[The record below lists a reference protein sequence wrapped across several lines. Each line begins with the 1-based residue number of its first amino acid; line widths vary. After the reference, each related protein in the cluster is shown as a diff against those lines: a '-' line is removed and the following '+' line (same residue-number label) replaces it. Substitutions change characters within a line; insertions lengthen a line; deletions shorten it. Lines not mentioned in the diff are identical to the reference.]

1 MPHSLNQL
9 ETLRGWNEL
18 EPSSS
23 EKSSP
28 GRLFVLSLALNGYA
42 EQNLNLLLGLFLL
55 DIALTFQVSVGT
67 ASQISM
73 ISAVAAI
80 FVGLLMGV
88 LSVRFS
94 HKSLLLAGAVI
105 IIVGLIGCFLAP
117 NFAFMLVFFPLDGV
131 GSVIVVAMGA
141 ALIGKFLPL
150 EKRSKALGWMVASAT
165 LAYVIGSLVVSFVPG
180 AGNWRSVLLWF
191 FLPVSVVG
199 LVLAYF
205 NVPPTP
211 SRQQVAIGKGAYL
224 SSLKQVLI
232 NRSAAAC
239 LASCALFYVS
249 QMWGLYAITFY
260 RTRFSAPLQYASLI
274 LLSMTLSMSVG
285 AVVGGRLVNRF
296 GRKRLTILSFGLAS
310 ILMVIFV
317 YMPYLWIVL
326 PLDLASTWLR
336 GMGFAAA
343 SSLSLEQVPQSRGTM
358 MSLNGMFMYLGVVI
372 GTAVGGTVLDQYG
385 FLVLTPVLGAF
396 GVTSVSVLHFFA
408 KDPHRK

>member
-1 MPHSLNQL
+1 M
-9 ETLRGWNEL
+9 
-18 EPSSS
+18 
-23 EKSSP
+23 
-28 GRLFVLSLALNGYA
+28 
-42 EQNLNLLLGLFLL
+42 LLGLFLL

-73 ISAVAAI
+73 ISAVASI

-94 HKSLLLAGAVI
+94 HKSLLLAGSVI
-105 IIVGLIGCFLAP
+105 ITVGLIGCFLAP
-117 NFAFMLVFFPLDGV
+117 NFAFMLVFYPLDGV

-150 EKRSKALGWMVASAT
+150 EKRSQALGWMVASAT
-165 LAYVIGSLVVSFVPG
+165 LAYVVGAPLAGFIAG
-180 AGNWRSVLLWF
+180 AGSWRSVLLWF

-205 NVPPTP
+205 NVPSTP
-211 SRQQVAIGKGAYL
+211 SKQQVAIGKEAYL

-239 LASCALFYVS
+239 LVSGALFWVS
-249 QMWGLYAITFY
+249 QTGWGLFAITFY
-260 RTRFSAPLQYASLI
+260 RTRFSVPLEYASLI
-274 LLSMTLSMSVG
+274 LLFMTLSMSLG

-310 ILMVIFV
+310 VLIVIFV

-343 SSLSLEQVPQSRGTM
+343 SSLGLEQVPQSRGTM
-358 MSLNGMFMYLGVVI
+358 MSLSGMFGSLGSVI
-372 GTAVGGTVLDQYG
+372 GVTVAGRVVDQYG

-396 GVTSVSVLHFFA
+396 GVVSVFVNYFLVR
-408 KDPHRK
+408 DPYRK